1 MDLLMQLAELKAK
14 SIAFVYNNFKIRK
27 IYSIQ
32 RKKEVILATV
42 DKLKDKLVRWRHFTR
57 TTLDTNKSA
66 TVLDDKKE

>member
-1 MDLLMQLAELKAK
+1 MQLAELKAK

-32 RKKEVILATV
+32 RKKEVILTTV
-42 DKLKDKLVRWRHFTR
+42 DKLVRWRHFTR